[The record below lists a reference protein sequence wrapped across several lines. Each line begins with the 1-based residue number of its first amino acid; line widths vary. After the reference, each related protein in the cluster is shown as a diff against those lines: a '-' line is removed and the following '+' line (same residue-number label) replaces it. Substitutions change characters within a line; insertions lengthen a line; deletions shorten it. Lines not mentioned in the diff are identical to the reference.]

1 MGRLQ
6 ALTDAELEKIR
17 QAFIQQNHPRFMKHF
32 SWNNVYGS
40 KKDYAEAVKAASPER
55 LAHLI
60 KVCGF
65 LLQTKVY
72 LFWSASNVHVDN
84 C

>member
-1 MGRLQ
+1 MLGRLQ

-40 KKDYAEAVKAASPER
+40 KKIMLRQLRPQALKGWR
-55 LAHLI
+55 I
-60 KVCGF
+60 
-65 LLQTKVY
+65 
-72 LFWSASNVHVDN
+72 
-84 C
+84 